1 MSVISDKNVQVDPYW
16 QKYVSSGLV
25 EKGLTPADFIGP
37 DYVLPEFNKD
47 SPKQAF
53 QLFKKHLTPAA
64 YKKLNG
70 RWRKYKYSATHNN
83 TTLTISRETLERLKQ
98 VAIKA
103 GFKDDNYDL
112 FLEYLLDP
120 EEEMS
125 SAKAE
130 VADMDLDSRLNVS
143 EKAELLRAKL
153 RFRKTTYQYMLSL
166 MEHAFRSG
174 WFAAKHLHAKK
185 RTDAALD
192 DAVKEHVSELKGL

>member
-1 MSVISDKNVQVDPYW
+1 MPTNTDKNQPADQYW
-16 QKYVSSGLV
+16 QKYVASGLV
-25 EKGLTPADFIGP
+25 EKGLTPDDFIGA
-37 DYVLPEFNKD
+37 DKSLPEYSID

-53 QLFKKHLTPAA
+53 QILKQHLTPDA
-64 YKKLNG
+64 YRKLNG

-120 EEEMS
+120 EEEMT
-125 SAKAE
+125 SAKAA
-130 VADMDLDSRLNVS
+130 VADMDIGSSLSVS
-143 EKAELLRAKL
+143 EKSELLRAKL
-153 RFRKTTYQYMLSL
+153 RFRKTTYDYMLSL
-166 MEHAFRSG
+166 MEYAFRSG

-192 DAVKEHVSELKGL
+192 QAVREHVFELKGL